1 MKIIAT
7 ISGTPSTTVR
17 NAATCPDSTGR
28 SVRTRISAA
37 AKPSRPAISARSAPT
52 GSPSSRRDAH
62 ARPATSA
69 MLVTSTSRV
78 KMTPFTG
85 TDPAASIAPLGG
97 GPHRSGRGRLVRT
110 GTAQQPLPE
119 GPARRPG
126 LEMAAADPARH
137 LDPQD
142 DGHIRAPRRPDLD
155 AAAADGHLVGVHRDA
170 GLGQQGQHAAAHVGV
185 DVEKRLRNHRLGEV
199 ERYVAALDPH
209 LDPRRHEPAA
219 LALRPAAGALD
230 ADHVLRLQ
238 PRG

>member
-17 NAATCPDSTGR
+17 NAATCPDWTGW

-52 GSPSSRRDAH
+52 GSPSSRCDAH

-85 TDPAASIAPLGG
+85 TDPEASIASLGG
-97 GPHRSGRGRLVRT
+97 RPHRVT
-110 GTAQQPLPE
+110 
-119 GPARRPG
+119 ARRAC
-126 LEMAAADPARH
+126 LEMAAANLARN

-142 DGHIRAPRRPDLD
+142 DGYIGAPRRPDLD
-155 AAAADGHLVGVHRDA
+155 AAAADGHVIGVDHDA
-170 GLGQQGQHAAAHVGV
+170 GLGQQRQHAAAHVGV
-185 DVEKRLRNHRLGEV
+185 DLERRPRDHRLGEV

-219 LALRPAAGALD
+219 FALGPAATPRPSWTHSKGA
-230 ADHVLRLQ
+230 AARRTWVTMRAGERL
-238 PRG
+238 PCPK